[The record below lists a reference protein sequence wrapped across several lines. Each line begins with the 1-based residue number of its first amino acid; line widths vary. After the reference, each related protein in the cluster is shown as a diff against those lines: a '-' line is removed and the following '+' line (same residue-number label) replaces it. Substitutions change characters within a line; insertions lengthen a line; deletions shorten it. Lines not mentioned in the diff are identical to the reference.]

1 MPTNKI
7 ILKGLNSTEYEHPLD
22 KKYLDILEKVP
33 GLPLLTKKIF
43 EWSYEKVLRIQ
54 SSGSYLRV
62 TEDNMPDI
70 YYCLK
75 EAAEILDINK
85 TPDLYINWGYSVNAF
100 TSGVEDP
107 FVVMNS
113 GCIDLLEKNEL
124 MFIFGHELG
133 HIKSGHVLYHT
144 MSDIFPALVEQAGQL
159 TLGIAGIAGTGI
171 QIALNNWYRMSEF
184 TADRA
189 GFLVCQD
196 QEAGM
201 KTLIKLAGV
210 PTAYDNSN
218 FQDSFIKQAKEFE
231 DLDDE
236 TLNRIVKLLTT
247 VERSHPWTV
256 MRGSEYIKWNEKGEY
271 TKLITKNRSNKICS
285 KCKKENFFLNKFCQD
300 CGQKLN

>member
-1 MPTNKI
+1 MNENKI
-7 ILKGLNSTEYEHPLD
+7 VLKGLSSSEYEHPLD
-22 KKYLDILEKVP
+22 KKYLDILEQVP
-33 GLPLLTKKIF
+33 GLPLLSKKIF
-43 EWSYEKVLRIQ
+43 EWSFEKVLRIQ
-54 SSGSYLRV
+54 SSGSYLRI
-62 TEDNMPDI
+62 TEDNMPNE
-70 YYCLK
+70 YHCLK

-85 TPDLYINWGYSVNAF
+85 IPDLYINWDYSVNAF

-107 FVVMNS
+107 FIVMNS

-124 MFIFGHELG
+124 MFILGHELG

-201 KTLIKLAGV
+201 KTLIKLAGI
-210 PTAYDNSN
+210 PNAYNDAN
-218 FQDSFIKQAKEFE
+218 FQDSFMKQAKEFE

-247 VERSHPWTV
+247 LERSHPWTV
-256 MRGSEYIKWNEKGEY
+256 MRGSEYIKWNENGEY
-271 TKLITKNRSNKICS
+271 NKLLSKNRNNKICS
-285 KCKKENFFLNKFCQD
+285 NCKKENLFFSKFCRE
-300 CGQKLN
+300 CGQKL